1 MRKYLVVWLLAAQ
14 IGAVG
19 LTALTVPTA
28 AVAADAKFS
37 KAVGTPLKAAQE
49 AIQKKNWDV
58 AMAKLKE
65 ANGQPTKTPYEQ
77 YSINELMAYVM
88 LRTGDSA
95 GAAKLYEQNLNS
107 GQVPAGE
114 VPARTKTLA
123 QLFFQTKNYPKA
135 IEYGNR
141 WLKNSPDDS
150 DAYLLVAQSYYQQ
163 KDCKSAT
170 RYMQQ
175 GMDAARK
182 AGQPI
187 KQNWM
192 DLKLFCQDAM
202 GDTQGVV
209 DTRMQ
214 LVRNY
219 PTHEHW
225 DALLSTLY
233 RLPENDDLVTLNYYR
248 LMFDLG
254 VLKKPN
260 DYKEMAE
267 MDITAKV
274 PGEAF
279 EVMNKG
285 FDNKVLDTKDRER
298 YTRLLNNARTQAQA
312 VQAELPKLES
322 EARAEPTGEADVA
335 LGITYIGLQAIRQG
349 RRSSGACAQ
358 ERGRY
363 AQGRGADRAGSRLS
377 QTRPEGCR
385 AQGLQDCAGGFEAGA
400 CRRTLRD
407 PRLAVLKPD
416 LTHATTRGP
425 WTMFTARCF
434 LERGKRLPAATS
446 EDRVN
451 LRNDRQGNGFWCTR
465 TDIEADRAA

>member
-19 LTALTVPTA
+19 IAALIAPTA
-28 AVAADAKFS
+28 AVAEAKFS

-58 AMAKLKE
+58 AMTKLKE
-65 ANGQPTKTPYEQ
+65 ANGQATKTPYEQ

-95 GAAKLYEQNLNS
+95 GAAKLYEQNLSS
-107 GQVPAGE
+107 GQVPAAE
-114 VPARTKTLA
+114 VQARTKTLA

-135 IEYGNR
+135 IEYGSR

-175 GMDAARK
+175 GMEAARK

-209 DTRMQ
+209 DTRLQ

-219 PTHEHW
+219 PTTEHW

-233 RLPENDDLVTLNYYR
+233 RLPENDDLTTLNYYR
-248 LMFDLG
+248 LMLDLN

-274 PGEAF
+274 PGEAL

-285 FDNKVLDTKDRER
+285 FANKVLETKDRER

-312 VQAELPKLES
+312 VQADLAKLDS
-322 EARAEPTGEADVA
+322 EARAEPTGEADVGLGMTYTGFAKYDKAVEALQRALKKGAGKRKDEAQIA
-335 LGITYIGLQAIRQG
+335 LGRAYLKLNQKDAARKAFKAVPDD
-349 RRSSGACAQ
+349 SKLAQ
-358 ERGRY
+358 VAELY
-363 AQGRGADRAGSRLS
+363 SIHAS
-377 QTRPEGCR
+377 Q
-385 AQGLQDCAGGFEAGA
+385 
-400 CRRTLRD
+400 
-407 PRLAVLKPD
+407 
-416 LTHATTRGP
+416 
-425 WTMFTARCF
+425 
-434 LERGKRLPAATS
+434 S
-446 EDRVN
+446 
-451 LRNDRQGNGFWCTR
+451 
-465 TDIEADRAA
+465 

>member
-14 IGAVG
+14 IGTVG
-19 LTALTVPTA
+19 VMSALVAPTA
-28 AVAADAKFS
+28 AAADAKFS

-58 AMAKLKE
+58 AMTKLKE
-65 ANGQPTKTPYEQ
+65 ANGQATKTPYEQ

-95 GAAKLYEQNLNS
+95 GAAKLYEQNLSS
-107 GQVPAGE
+107 GQVPANE

-175 GMDAARK
+175 GMDAARR
-182 AGQPI
+182 ANQPI

-192 DLKLFCQDAM
+192 DLKLFCQDAT
-202 GDTQGVV
+202 GDKQGVI

-219 PTHEHW
+219 PSTEHW
-225 DALLSTLY
+225 DALLVTVQKLDADN
-233 RLPENDDLVTLNYYR
+233 ELVTLNYYR
-248 LMFDLG
+248 LMFDLN

-274 PGEAF
+274 PGEAL
-279 EVMNKG
+279 EVMTKG
-285 FDNKVLDTKDRER
+285 FQNKVLETSDRER

-312 VQAELPKLES
+312 VKAALPKLDAD
-322 EARAEPTGEADVA
+322 ARAEQTGEADVA
-335 LGITYIGLQAIRQG
+335 LGITYTGFAQHDKAVEALQRALQK
-349 RRSSGACAQ
+349 GA
-358 ERGRY
+358 
-363 AQGRGADRAGSRLS
+363 
-377 QTRPEGCR
+377 
-385 AQGLQDCAGGFEAGA
+385 
-400 CRRTLRD
+400 
-407 PRLAVLKPD
+407 
-416 LTHATTRGP
+416 
-425 WTMFTARCF
+425 
-434 LERGKRLPAATS
+434 GKRKDEAQIALGRAYLKLNQKDSARKAFKAVPDDSQLA
-446 EDRVN
+446 RVAE
-451 LRNDRQGNGFWCTR
+451 LYGIYASQQS
-465 TDIEADRAA
+465 